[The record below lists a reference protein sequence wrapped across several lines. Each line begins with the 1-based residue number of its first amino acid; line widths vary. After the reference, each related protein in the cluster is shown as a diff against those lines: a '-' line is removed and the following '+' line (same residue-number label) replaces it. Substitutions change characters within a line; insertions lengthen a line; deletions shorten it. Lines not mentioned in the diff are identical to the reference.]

1 MQNVK
6 VINET
11 KSTNCI
17 IDLASL
23 TNRYYKQVII
33 PIVNEYIIL

>member
-6 VINET
+6 VVNEA
-11 KSTNCI
+11 KSTNYFI
-17 IDLASL
+17 NLVSL

-33 PIVNEYIIL
+33 PIVNEYIKL